1 MTGSRESW
9 TTHDLELFADERFDS
24 ERVSQLTDDL
34 RRDAALR
41 TRLAQV
47 RRTDEVLRAALLQPR
62 PITKF
67 SGAPVLRRSLAA
79 ASVLLF
85 VGVTGWLVWG
95 RTGGAPLALSG
106 LATTNST
113 RAVRIVFSIPLST
126 ESVLSSQKVL
136 PGQSSTSAQD
146 ERALL
151 SQIRL
156 LLAAG
161 QAKEAVELLTGT
173 APDGRRLDHRY
184 LSEFLQ
190 SAQVAELLLDG
201 LNLNEQVTVCGEW
214 ASEPAIRPMV
224 FARLRRLSE
233 EPSVSSE
240 VGSVLADLA
249 ADPELRAWIRG
260 YQLLERS

>member
-1 MTGSRESW
+1 MTGSRENW

-24 ERVSQLTDDL
+24 ERLSQLTDDL

-47 RRTDEVLRAALLQPR
+47 RRVDEVLRAALLQSR
-62 PITKF
+62 PVTRF
-67 SGAPVLRRSLAA
+67 WGAPVLRRSLAA
-79 ASVLLF
+79 ASMLLF
-85 VGVTGWLVWG
+85 VGVAGWLVWG
-95 RTGGAPLALSG
+95 RAGSAPHSPSRLA
-106 LATTNST
+106 ATDST
-113 RAVRIVFSIPLST
+113 RSVRIVFSFPLST
-126 ESVLSSQKVL
+126 EKVLSSQEVL
-136 PGQSSTSAQD
+136 PGGSSTSAQD

-151 SQIRL
+151 SQIRR

-161 QAKEAVELLTGT
+161 QAVEAVELLTGT
-173 APDGRRLDHRY
+173 APDGRRLDHRF

-214 ASEPAIRPMV
+214 ASEPAIRPTV

-249 ADPELRAWIRG
+249 ANPELRAWIRG
-260 YQLLERS
+260 YQLFERS